1 MVAWLNKA
9 EWDQVLEYLYSKD
22 AALQRYA
29 LHRISAWK
37 SRYANSTPVA
47 VECTADLVRCQVL
60 DRSGQLDGDDLVL
73 LYGSALVR
81 FVNLITERQQGKVA
95 RPLRRLAGNMNIP
108 EWVVN
113 LRHDFTHRKLPTLKW
128 CRKGCKVVL
137 EWLQQEYWSR
147 QMGGGPGDED
157 WDSEE
162 EEDDEEEMELR
173 QREDEFLARQKDK
186 EAYNSVRQML
196 ISFEKEQYQNFERP
210 SRDKQNSLCKA
221 PLADMSWLLGEIKQ
235 FAGESSAL
243 LVDALLEDG
252 FLIPTVEQLE
262 TLGCSPC
269 DSASEPKLPQTFLR
283 FWLPLLKMLNSPAFI
298 HLLLERLFAEL
309 KRLEKEPD
317 DLRAFYLC
325 AWVAEVI
332 FCNTK
337 KFDYHFE
344 SKQQRRARM
353 KDRFFVN
360 RIQLRWQQLLAA
372 CMEAPCAGTPHLL
385 RLILGD
391 MEHPLP
397 VETQQK
403 LLHLCS
409 IYTQNHHSG
418 YSYAVGHKQQQQEQQ
433 QPVYTLET
441 LHERLQYSKRP
452 PRDDPRVTAEPEGG
466 GSESRHHD
474 GGRASDSHQEKV
486 YVLRGSPWQ
495 VCSDQI
501 QWKKFPLGKV
511 PGQSDDPTCLMVE
524 NCSTMTVFEQP
535 VEVES
540 SSSVSHRVAGAAA
553 PLRNADG
560 VLWNSGDVSKLKAG
574 LQLF

>member
-1 MVAWLNKA
+1 MVAWVNKA
-9 EWDQVLEYLYSKD
+9 EWDQVLEYLYSND

-29 LHRISAWK
+29 LQRISAWK

-60 DRSGQLDGDDLVL
+60 DRSGQLDADDLVL

-95 RPLRRLAGNMNIP
+95 RPLRRLAGSMNIP

-147 QMGGGPGDED
+147 QLGGGAGDED
-157 WDSEE
+157 WDSQPDGEEGEDEE
-162 EEDDEEEMELR
+162 EESELR
-173 QREDEFLARQKDK
+173 QREDEFIARQKEK
-186 EAYNSVRQML
+186 EAYNNVREML

-210 SRDKQNSLCKA
+210 SKDKHNSLSKA

-235 FAGESSAL
+235 FAEESSEL
-243 LVDALLEDG
+243 LMDVLLDDG

-262 TLGCSPC
+262 TLGCPTSDP
-269 DSASEPKLPQTFLR
+269 SSEPKVPQTFLR
-283 FWLPLLKMLNSPAFI
+283 FWLPLLKMLNAPEFI
-298 HLLLERLFAEL
+298 HLFLERLFVEL
-309 KRLEKEPD
+309 KRQEKEPD
-317 DLRAFYLC
+317 AQRAFYLC
-325 AWVAEVI
+325 AWVSEVI

-344 SKQQRRARM
+344 TKQQRRSRV

-360 RIQLRWQQLLAA
+360 RIHLRWQHLLSA
-372 CMEAPCAGTPHLL
+372 CMDAPCSSTPYLL
-385 RLILGD
+385 QLILND

-397 VETQQK
+397 METQQK

-409 IYTQNHHSG
+409 IYTQNVRSG
-418 YSYAVGHKQQQQEQQ
+418 FNSLEGKQQQQ

-441 LHERLQYSKRP
+441 LHERLQYSKCHSKP
-452 PRDDPRVTAEPEGG
+452 CPTAEPER
-466 GSESRHHD
+466 SQSSQD
-474 GGRASDSHQEKV
+474 SKLSDSHKEKLSF
-486 YVLRGSPWQ
+486 LRGSPWQ
-495 VCSDQI
+495 VCTEKI
-501 QWKKFPLGKV
+501 LWKNCPLGKV
-511 PGQSDDPTCLMVE
+511 PGQSDDPSYLMVE
-524 NCSTMTVFEQP
+524 NCTTMTVFDQP
-535 VEVES
+535 VEMES
-540 SSSVSHRVAGAAA
+540 STTHRVAGVAA
-553 PLRNADG
+553 PQRSADG
-560 VLWNSGDVSKLKAG
+560 VLWNSGDVNKLKAG